1 MSRNHFD
8 AEKYEEAMIAATRR
22 HFAKFVAELAA
33 EGEKLE
39 TQAETDLYWEMT
51 ESFAY
56 AELDEPHD
64 EYA

>member
-33 EGEKLE
+33 EGERLE
-39 TQAETDLYWEMT
+39 TQAETDLYWEMA